1 MNGTMYEQI
10 VSAIENRELQAYY
23 QPQYNPRKGVIGGAE
38 ALVRWI
44 KPDGIIVSPSYFIP
58 ELEAASKVGVVDWY
72 IAEEACKT
80 LKELGPK
87 AVKISVNFGREHAKD
102 EKFVDKLNDIV
113 DKYGVDRSL
122 LGIEI
127 TESYLAADKEKV
139 IDWVSKVVN
148 AGYTVSIDDFG
159 FGMSSLSFVK
169 DVPAEVL
176 KIDKSF
182 LEDNCQSEKGRI
194 TLESVFYLT
203 HRLRLTT
210 VVEGI
215 ETKEQLDFINTCD
228 CDYIQ
233 GYIFSKPVP
242 HDDFIYMCTKEN
254 PIAMDHYDPLSRST
268 AFGQAMML
276 IDAVYKKFSLIIF
289 ANLTNNSYHVMKKR
303 NFIDVIIPETGTY
316 DEGVG
321 VVKSLSDEI
330 DYPEIDRAFSRE
342 NLIAAY
348 NNGGEKVV
356 RIVRQHD
363 NNGVYHLI
371 AIEDYFMDNP
381 DNDDIFMVCFI
392 HRIDYSDE
400 VYLNN
405 TRKNINN
412 DID

>member
-1 MNGTMYEQI
+1 MNDTMYEQI
-10 VSAIENRELQAYY
+10 VSAIENKELQAYY

-44 KPDGIIVSPSYFIP
+44 KPDGVIVSPSYFIP
-58 ELEAASKVGVVDWY
+58 ELEAANKVGVVDWY

-102 EKFVDKLNDIV
+102 KNFVDKLNKIVEKYDI
-113 DKYGVDRSL
+113 DRSL
-122 LGIEI
+122 LGVEI
-127 TESYLAADKEKV
+127 TESYLAADKDVV
-139 IDWVSKVVN
+139 IEWVSRVAN

-194 TLESVFYLT
+194 TLEAVFYLT
-203 HRLRLTT
+203 HRLRLKT

-215 ETKEQLDFINTCD
+215 ETKKQLDFINTCD

-233 GYIFSKPVP
+233 GFIFSKPVP

-254 PIAMDHYDPLSRST
+254 PVLNEHFDPISQST

-276 IDAVYKKFSLIIF
+276 IDAVYKKFSIIIF

-303 NFIDVIIPETGTY
+303 NFIDAIIPETGTY

-348 NNGGEKVV
+348 NRGEERVV

-363 NNGVYHLI
+363 DNGIYHRI

-381 DNDDIFMVCFI
+381 DSDDIFMVCFI
-392 HRIDYSDE
+392 HRIDYGDE

-405 TRKNINN
+405 TKAPIINN
-412 DID
+412 K

>member
-58 ELEAASKVGVVDWY
+58 ELEATSKVGVVDWY

-276 IDAVYKKFSLIIF
+276 IDAVYKKFSIIIF

-303 NFIDVIIPETGTY
+303 NFIDVMIPETGTY

-348 NNGGEKVV
+348 NRGEEKVI

-363 NNGVYHLI
+363 DNGLYHRI
-371 AIEDYFMDNP
+371 AIEDYFMDNL
-381 DNDDIFMVCFI
+381 DNEDIFMVCFI
-392 HRIDYSDE
+392 HRVDFADDI
-400 VYLNN
+400 YLNN
-405 TRKNINN
+405 AKKE
-412 DID
+412 

>member
-1 MNGTMYEQI
+1 MNDTMYEQI

-44 KPDGIIVSPSYFIP
+44 KPDGVIVSPSYFIP
-58 ELEAASKVGVVDWY
+58 ELEAANKVGVVDWY

-102 EKFVDKLNDIV
+102 EYFVDKLNKIVEKYDI
-113 DKYGVDRSL
+113 DRSL
-122 LGIEI
+122 LGVEI
-127 TESYLAADKEKV
+127 TESYLAADKDVV
-139 IDWVSKVVN
+139 IEWVSRVAN

-194 TLESVFYLT
+194 TLEAVFYLT

-233 GYIFSKPVP
+233 GFIFSKPVP

-254 PIAMDHYDPLSRST
+254 PVLNEHFDPISQST

-276 IDAVYKKFSLIIF
+276 IDAVYKKFSIIIF

-303 NFIDVIIPETGTY
+303 NFIDAIIPETGTY

-330 DYPEIDRAFSRE
+330 DYPEIDKAFSRE

-348 NNGGEKVV
+348 NRGEERVV

-363 NNGVYHLI
+363 DNGIYHRI

-381 DNDDIFMVCFI
+381 DSDDIFMVCFI
-392 HRIDYSDE
+392 HRIDYGDE

-405 TRKNINN
+405 TKNPIINN
-412 DID
+412 K

>member
-1 MNGTMYEQI
+1 MNDTMYEQI
-10 VSAIENRELQAYY
+10 VSAIENKELQAYY

-44 KPDGIIVSPSYFIP
+44 KPDGVIVSPSYFIP
-58 ELEAASKVGVVDWY
+58 ELEAANKVGVVDWY

-102 EKFVDKLNDIV
+102 ENFVDKLNKIVEKYDI
-113 DKYGVDRSL
+113 DRSL
-122 LGIEI
+122 FGVEI
-127 TESYLAADKEKV
+127 TESYLAADKDAV
-139 IDWVSKVVN
+139 IEWVSRVSK

-194 TLESVFYLT
+194 TLEAVFYLT

-233 GYIFSKPVP
+233 GFIFSKPVP

-254 PIAMDHYDPLSRST
+254 PVLNEHFDPISRST

-276 IDAVYKKFSLIIF
+276 IDAVYKKFSIIIF

-303 NFIDVIIPETGTY
+303 NFIDAIIPETGTY

-348 NNGGEKVV
+348 NRGEEKVL

-363 NNGVYHLI
+363 NNGVYHRI

-392 HRIDYSDE
+392 HRVEYADE

-405 TRKNINN
+405 TRPIN
-412 DID
+412 D

>member
-1 MNGTMYEQI
+1 MNDTMYEQI
-10 VSAIENRELQAYY
+10 VSAIENKELQAYY

-58 ELEAASKVGVVDWY
+58 ELEAANKVGVVDWY

-139 IDWVSKVVN
+139 IDWVNKVVN

-182 LEDNCQSEKGRI
+182 LDDNCQSEKGRI

-203 HRLRLTT
+203 HRLRLST

-254 PIAMDHYDPLSRST
+254 PVLIDHYDPLVRST

-289 ANLTNNSYHVMKKR
+289 ANLTNNSYHVMKRR
-303 NFIDVIIPETGTY
+303 NFIKAIIPETGTY
-316 DEGVG
+316 DEGVD
-321 VVKSLSDEI
+321 VVKRLSDEI

-348 NNGGEKVV
+348 NRGEEKVI
-356 RIVRQHD
+356 RFVRQHD
-363 NNGVYHLI
+363 DNGLYHRI
-371 AIEDYFMDNP
+371 AIEDYFMDNL
-381 DNDDIFMVCFI
+381 DNEDIFMVCFI
-392 HRIDYSDE
+392 QRLDFADDI
-400 VYLNN
+400 YLNN
-405 TRKNINN
+405 AKKVFEDNN
-412 DID
+412 

>member
-102 EKFVDKLNDIV
+102 EKFVG
-113 DKYGVDRSL
+113 KYGVDRSL

-348 NNGGEKVV
+348 NNGVEKVV

-405 TRKNINN
+405 TRKKYKQ
-412 DID
+412 

>member
-113 DKYGVDRSL
+113 GKYGVDRSL

-348 NNGGEKVV
+348 NNGVEKVV